1 MSEIQEL
8 APNIEAFPE
17 LIRTARAEK
26 KLTNEEL
33 SQISGVPYSLVCKVQ
48 TGERHPKLADG
59 IAIMRALDLSVDQ
72 EFDIRQPDT
81 APSAMQERIHEL
93 EVDNAVNCGDVARL
107 TQVNDIYADQIDGLK
122 AQNRSYKHWAILA
135 TSFAAL
141 LSLFLIAYLAFD
153 FRIQDAGLIR
163 HGNWTLAAWAVVL
176 LIAAAIGSCGV
187 VGYRTLRETARLTK
201 RIE

>member
-1 MSEIQEL
+1 MSEIQEI
-8 APNIEAFPE
+8 AQHIQDFPA
-17 LIRTARAEK
+17 LVRKARMDK
-26 KLTNEEL
+26 GITNEEL
-33 SQISGVPYSLVCKVQ
+33 AELSGISYSAVCKMQ
-48 TGERHPKLADG
+48 SGERDPKLYDAVAVMKAVGISADQTFE
-59 IAIMRALDLSVDQ
+59 I
-72 EFDIRQPDT
+72 QPPAS

-107 TQVNDIYADQIDGLK
+107 TQVNDIYADQINGLK
-122 AQNRSYKHWAILA
+122 VQNRSYKHWAILA

-176 LIAAAIGSCGV
+176 LIAAAIGSCGI